1 MKKYFLVSL
10 ALFFLNSSYAQ
21 VRLGLKGG
29 INLATVRYINADN
42 SKARVGWN
50 AGGLAEITIQDDLL
64 IRPELLY
71 SSKGFAFNA
80 TGTSNKGSLKLNYIS
95 VPILF
100 GYRPDSKS
108 EIFVGPEFGF
118 LRKAV
123 SKSLGIREDVTN
135 FYRHFDVGVDLGFAY
150 KISRVFG
157 AEARYNYGF
166 KDLVNVAIVDE
177 NGNVTGQGRNGAN
190 RVFQF
195 GLFFMLD

>member
-108 EIFVGPEFGF
+108 EIFLGPEFGF